1 MPNKFKKNMKKN
13 LIKLS
18 ILSLVLVTTALFTG
32 CKKGENDPFLSLRSR
47 KARVVGEW
55 KLNKGTVKWTDSSG
69 TETTTYGE
77 SSGTVTDASGTDN
90 FTYSMEYSFKNDG
103 TYSISYTETYTG
115 DTPSISKEEGRWS
128 FVGKNK
134 SADVKNKESILLTT
148 TSSSYSY
155 NGSTSSDSESNPSNG
170 IIYVID
176 WLSHDIMVFK
186 STNKYTDVSG
196 GTTSSG
202 TIDMELTF
210 FAK

>member
-1 MPNKFKKNMKKN
+1 MNKN

-18 ILSLVLVTTALFTG
+18 ILSLVMITTALFTG

-55 KLNKGTVKWTDSSG
+55 KLNKGTIKSTGTGG

-77 SSGTVTDASGTDN
+77 NSGTITDNLGTDN
-90 FTYSMEYSFKNDG
+90 FTYSMEYTFKNDG
-103 TYSISYTETYTG
+103 TYTYSYTETYTG
-115 DTPSISKEEGRWS
+115 DTPSIEKAEGRWS

-155 NGSTSSDSESNPSNG
+155 DGSTSSDTESNPTDG
-170 IIYVID
+170 TIFEMD
-176 WLSHDIMVFK
+176 WLSHDIMAVK

-202 TIDMELTF
+202 TIEAELTF